1 MCPDIH
7 LGVVHEE
14 LFGQHVPAG
23 VSVKVGMFVQKPG
36 DDVNMNCRVKM
47 LQLLKKNIS
56 LKILFD
62 IMAFTLMVSK
72 TRRPF
77 LMIFRLF

>member
-23 VSVKVGMFVQKPG
+23 VSVQVGMFVQKTG

-47 LQLLKKNIS
+47 LQLLKKIIS
-56 LKILFD
+56 RFCLTQWHLQSWLAK
-62 IMAFTLMVSK
+62 FTVK
-72 TRRPF
+72 F
-77 LMIFRLF
+77 E